1 MHLDRALQFLSDHA
15 KGVLLTIR
23 SNGRPQA
30 SNIVYAVDDE
40 GVVRISVTDDR
51 AKTANLRRDP
61 RASLHVASED
71 FWQYVVVEAD
81 AELTP
86 VTTEPGDL
94 ASRELRLL
102 YRAVSGE
109 HDDWDDYDRAMIDQR
124 RLVVR
129 LHPIRAYG
137 MVRD

>member
-1 MHLDRALQFLSDHA
+1 MDLDRALQFATDSS

-30 SNIVYAVDDE
+30 SNIVYALED
-40 GVVRISVTDDR
+40 GTVRISVTDDR

-61 RASLHVASED
+61 RASLHVASDD
-71 FWQYVVVEAD
+71 FWQYVVLEAD

-86 VTTEPGDL
+86 VATEPGD
-94 ASRELRLL
+94 ATTRELRDL
-102 YRAVSGE
+102 YRAISGE
-109 HDDWDDYDRAMIDQR
+109 HDDWDDYDRAMIEQR

-129 LHPIRAYG
+129 LHPTRAYG
-137 MVRD
+137 AVRD

>member
-1 MHLDRALQFLSDHA
+1 MDLDRALQFLSDHA

-61 RASLHVASED
+61 RASLHVASDD
-71 FWQYVVVEAD
+71 FWQYVVLEAD
-81 AELTP
+81 ADLTP

-94 ASRELRLL
+94 ASRELRQL
-102 YRAVSGE
+102 YREVSGE

-129 LHPIRAYG
+129 LHPTRAYG

>member
-1 MHLDRALQFLSDHA
+1 MDLDRALQFLSDHA

-61 RASLHVASED
+61 RASLHVASDD

-81 AELTP
+81 ADLTP

-94 ASRELRLL
+94 ASHDLRQL

-109 HDDWDDYDRAMIDQR
+109 HDDWDDYDRAMIEQR

-129 LHPIRAYG
+129 LHPTRAYG

>member
-1 MHLDRALQFLSDHA
+1 MDLDRALPFLSDHA
-15 KGVLLTIR
+15 TGVLLTIR

-30 SNIVYAVDDE
+30 SNIVYAVDDQ
-40 GVVRISVTDDR
+40 GIARISVTDDR

-86 VTTEPGDL
+86 VTAEPGDL
-94 ASRELRLL
+94 TSHELREL

-109 HDDWDDYDRAMIDQR
+109 HDDWDDYDRAMIEQR

-129 LHPIRAYG
+129 LHPTRAYG
-137 MVRD
+137 ALRD

>member
-1 MHLDRALQFLSDHA
+1 MDLDRALQFVSERA
-15 KGVLLTIR
+15 TGVLLTIR
-23 SNGRPQA
+23 SSGRPQA
-30 SNIVYAVDDE
+30 SNIVYALDSE

-61 RASLHVASED
+61 RASLHVASDD

-94 ASRELRLL
+94 TSHELRQL

-109 HDDWDDYDRAMIDQR
+109 HDDWDDYDQAMIDQR

-129 LHPIRAYG
+129 LHPTRAYG
-137 MVRD
+137 ALHD